1 MTTKLLDLDKEQ
13 KEFLQKVGS
22 YCGLDK
28 QSVQTVMEY
37 VVFTMLLDIAEN
49 PDKPYNV
56 LQLPYLGKILFKD
69 SKEYPGE
76 YDVFLSLSDNFK
88 SLAKKAKKKDLQEL
102 IEYYSEKFIK
112 GTVRQLETSVEN

>member
-49 PDKPYNV
+49 PDKPYNH
-56 LQLPYLGKILFKD
+56 D
-69 SKEYPGE
+69 E
-76 YDVFLSLSDNFK
+76 
-88 SLAKKAKKKDLQEL
+88 
-102 IEYYSEKFIK
+102 
-112 GTVRQLETSVEN
+112 